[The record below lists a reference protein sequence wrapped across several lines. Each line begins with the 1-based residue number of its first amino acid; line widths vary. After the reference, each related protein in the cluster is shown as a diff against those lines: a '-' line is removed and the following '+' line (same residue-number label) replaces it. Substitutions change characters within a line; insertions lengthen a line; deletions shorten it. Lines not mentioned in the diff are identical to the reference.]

1 VGADHPRTL
10 VERAFAAVG
19 EMRPH
24 ALIVLSDGVTQ
35 KYPHRLV
42 EHAARIKQD
51 RTAEFPAWVLLGVK
65 IAARCVPLAQLPCTA
80 PGLGSS
86 QTVAA
91 DVLGFAP
98 ARPERFWQWSVDA
111 AGRPVR
117 EVEPLAVLGPVDAAL
132 YVLPL

>member
-1 VGADHPRTL
+1 MAAGSAGAAP
-10 VERAFAAVG
+10 VS
-19 EMRPH
+19 
-24 ALIVLSDGVTQ
+24 IN
-35 KYPHRLV
+35 
-42 EHAARIKQD
+42 RIFQQ
-51 RTAEFPAWVLLGVK
+51 RGLGPSTGRGLE
-65 IAARCVPLAQLPCTA
+65 ICVPLAQLPCTA

>member
-1 VGADHPRTL
+1 MPQRESSVRFWGKADM
-10 VERAFAAVG
+10 A
-19 EMRPH
+19 RPPL
-24 ALIVLSDGVTQ
+24 ACSGGS
-35 KYPHRLV
+35 
-42 EHAARIKQD
+42 AR
-51 RTAEFPAWVLLGVK
+51 RGGLGPSTGRGLE
-65 IAARCVPLAQLPCTA
+65 ICVPLAQLPCTA

-98 ARPERFWQWSVDA
+98 ARPERVWQWPVDA